1 MAGKRKA
8 TTEPIKEEDI
18 SDDLSEKDRE
28 YSAKE
33 LSSRSSRG
41 LKVLSV
47 RVRELVFEKRVT
59 TYKEV
64 ADELIQELLKEGKMS
79 YDSRNVFIE
88 VLVDKR

>member
-1 MAGKRKA
+1 LAGKRKA